1 LAEKQKILE
10 QIYNLKKKQILLR
23 RNIKNLESQIQ
34 ELELE
39 DDNNDQALRVA
50 ESALTMLIE
59 TEEK

>member
-1 LAEKQKILE
+1 MAEKQKILE

-34 ELELE
+34 ELGLE